1 MQSVSDYLAEGGRA
15 MPARRVRKTSELIA
29 RDLALEIVENELPEG
44 TALPTEHEMIERFQ
58 VGRTTMR
65 EALRILET
73 RGVIKIKPGRTG
85 GPIVLRPRSEN
96 LSEALA
102 LVLQFEGASLSD
114 VLLARQA
121 LEPMIYGLAAE
132 HISDGEL
139 GLLRTHVE
147 AMRAQAS
154 GGGWLARHAAF
165 HTAIAHASGSIVL
178 RVFSD
183 SLISIFDG
191 AEAGVTYSTR
201 RRQAALASHQAI
213 LDALGRRDRTAAE
226 AASAEHVAEIGRYW
240 KSRYPSLFT
249 SPVRWMHGEQPRDR

>member
-1 MQSVSDYLAEGGRA
+1 MQSVSDHPEDGSIRV
-15 MPARRVRKTSELIA
+15 PARRIRKTSELIA
-29 RDLALEIVENELPEG
+29 RDLALQIVDNKLPEG
-44 TALPTEHEMIERFQ
+44 TALPTEREMVERFQ

-96 LSEALA
+96 VSEALT

-121 LEPMIYGLAAE
+121 LEPMISGLATS
-132 HISDGEL
+132 HITDDEL
-139 GLLRTHVE
+139 AGLRVHME
-147 AMRAQAS
+147 AMRAQPS
-154 GGGWLARHAAF
+154 GGRWLSSHAAF
-165 HTAIAHASGSIVL
+165 HAAIAQASSSVVL

-191 AEAGVTYSTR
+191 AEAGVTYSAR
-201 RRQAALASHQAI
+201 RRQAALSSHQAI
-213 LDALGRRDRTAAE
+213 LDALARRNRAAAE
-226 AASAEHVAEIGRYW
+226 AASTDHLAEIGRYW
-240 KSRYPSLFT
+240 KSRYPALFT
-249 SPVRWMHGEQPRDR
+249 SPVRWMHGEQQRDR